1 MHVAVVQRERT
12 PSVTFKLIS
21 DFFPRLQKFF
31 GDEYYGEDEGEKPQ
45 FDDDELEGESM
56 FSSCSLMLKPAG
68 LI

>member
-1 MHVAVVQRERT
+1 MLLSFRERT

-45 FDDDELEGESM
+45 FDDDDELEGESV
-56 FSSCSLMLKPAG
+56 FFSCSLTLKPAG